1 MGVIDQLFLYRHN
14 SLASFVI
21 AKAAACVV
29 RDRGVARNG
38 GLGYEFEASKRRP
51 ARTFSL
57 IT

>member
-21 AKAAACVV
+21 AKAAACVTAAW
-29 RDRGVARNG
+29 RGAHG